1 MPTRLRKVRTLRGS
15 RTYGWGRSGQHRAG
29 GGQGGH
35 GKAGWKRHKWS
46 SVIRYGWTISERG
59 FKSTNH
65 RIDRTINIG
74 QLRLKMDRLV
84 SEGYAKQSNGKLE
97 VDLGRAGYDKLLGDG
112 HVKTDQPLRVL
123 VGKSSE
129 KATAK
134 IGEAGGEVILPSK
147 GTEE

>member
-1 MPTRLRKVRTLRGS
+1 MPTLLREVPNMRGY

-46 SVIRYGWTISERG
+46 SVIRYGWTISEKG

-65 RIDRTINIG
+65 RSDNTINIG
-74 QLRLKMDRLV
+74 QLRLQMDRLL

-97 VDLGRAGYDKLLGDG
+97 VDLRRAGYDKLLGDG
-112 HVKTDQPLRVL
+112 RIRTDQPLRVL
-123 VGKSSE
+123 VEKSSE

-134 IGEAGGEVILPSK
+134 IGEASDEWRLPSK
-147 GTEE
+147 R

>member
-1 MPTRLRKVRTLRGS
+1 MPTRFRKVRTLRGS
-15 RTYGWGRSGQHRAG
+15 RTYGWERTGQHRAG

-65 RIDRTINIG
+65 RTDNTINIG
-74 QLRLKMDRLV
+74 QLRLQMDRLL

-97 VDLGRAGYDKLLGDG
+97 VDLRRAGYDKLLGDG
-112 HVKTDQPLRVL
+112 RIRTEQDR
-123 VGKSSE
+123 KS
-129 KATAK
+129 
-134 IGEAGGEVILPSK
+134 VV
-147 GTEE
+147 